1 MALNKEAY
9 MKSQNYEV
17 PLIVVT
23 GAAGMIG
30 SSTVKRLNDLGHT
43 NLLLVD
49 DLDTTDKW
57 KNLIGKTFVD
67 IIPSSLLF
75 SFLEGREKEIQS
87 FIHLGACSDT
97 LEKNGA
103 FLMDNNYRYTVRL
116 AEYALKNNH
125 RFIYA
130 SSAATYGD
138 GKKGFSDDHSLLQ
151 ELAPLNLY
159 GFSKHLF
166 DLWAEK
172 QGVLDKLVGLKY
184 FNVFGPNENHKAH
197 MASMVYKMCPI
208 VQDKGVL
215 RLFQSS
221 EPALFKDGE
230 SSRDFI
236 YVKDAV
242 QLTCEFL
249 DNDFGGIFNI
259 GSGRPTTWNALAE
272 AVFQALKKPLNIEYI
287 PMPEDLKKQYQ
298 NYTCADMTKLEKIR
312 KGLGFSST
320 CQYSVKEGVFDY
332 IQNYLSKDAR
342 W

>member
-1 MALNKEAY
+1 MALGSEVG
-9 MKSQNYEV
+9 MKSKNYEA
-17 PLIVVT
+17 PLIIVT

-30 SSTVKRLNDLGHT
+30 SCVIKRLNDLGHT
-43 NLLLVD
+43 NLILVD

-67 IIPSSLLF
+67 FISPSNLF

-116 AEYALKNNH
+116 AEYALQHNL

-138 GKKGFSDDHSLLQ
+138 GKKGFNDDHSLLQ
-151 ELAPLNLY
+151 ELVPLNLY

-166 DLWAEK
+166 DLWAQK

-221 EPALFKDGE
+221 EPSLFKDGE

-242 QLTCEFL
+242 RLTCEFL
-249 DNDFGGIFNI
+249 DNECGGIFNI
-259 GSGRPTTWNALAE
+259 GSGLPTTWNALAE
-272 AVFQALKKPLNIEYI
+272 AVFHALGKPVNIEYI

-298 NYTCADMTKLEKIR
+298 NYTCADMTKLTKVR
-312 KGLGFSST
+312 KDPSLSPS

-332 IQNYLSKDAR
+332 IQNYLVKDTR

>member
-1 MALNKEAY
+1 
-9 MKSQNYEV
+9 MKDKKYEV
-17 PLIVVT
+17 PLVIVT

-30 SSTVKRLNDLGHT
+30 SCVVRRLNDLGNTH
-43 NLLLVD
+43 LILVD

-57 KNLIGKTFVD
+57 KNLLGKKFID
-67 IIPSSLLF
+67 IIPSSQLF
-75 SFLEGREKEIQS
+75 PFLEGREKEIKA

-116 AEYALKNNH
+116 AEYALTH
-125 RFIYA
+125 HIRFIYA

-151 ELAPLNLY
+151 ELRPLNLY

-166 DLWAEK
+166 DLWAQRE
-172 QGVLDKLVGLKY
+172 GVLDRVVGLKY

-197 MASMVYKMCPI
+197 MASMVYKMCPV

-221 EPALFKDGE
+221 EPLLFKDGE

-242 QLTCEFL
+242 QLTCDFL
-249 DNDFGGIFNI
+249 ENDLGGIFNI
-259 GSGRPTTWNALAE
+259 GSGVPTTWNALAK
-272 AVFQALKKPLNIEYI
+272 AVFHALDKPVQIEYI

-298 NYTCADMTKLEKIR
+298 NYTCADMTKLIQAR
-312 KGLGFSST
+312 KQLKLGSCCQFS
-320 CQYSVKEGVFDY
+320 VEEGVCDY
-332 IQNYLSKDAR
+332 IQNYLLKDVR